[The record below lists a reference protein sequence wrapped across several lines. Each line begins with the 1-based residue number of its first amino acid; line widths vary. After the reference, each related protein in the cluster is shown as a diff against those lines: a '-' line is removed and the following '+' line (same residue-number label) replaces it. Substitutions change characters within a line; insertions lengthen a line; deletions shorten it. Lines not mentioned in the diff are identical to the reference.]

1 MVFMA
6 KHKLTI
12 CDLILFKSFAFR
24 LRDMGLAERIYSK
37 VFAMSEPKGYYELHK
52 TQYHLPKEVERLE
65 VGNGECKRVTKLNAR
80 SFLGVG
86 ITLNFFRNTHNIIL
100 SF

>member
-1 MVFMA
+1 
-6 KHKLTI
+6 
-12 CDLILFKSFAFR
+12 
-24 LRDMGLAERIYSK
+24 MGLAERIYSK

-86 ITLNFFRNTHNIIL
+86 ITLNYFWNTLNIIIL
-100 SF
+100 VDGSRGGRYSSLGSGVFPDCCLETG

>member
-1 MVFMA
+1 MPLLTVLLFE
-6 KHKLTI
+6 LTI
-12 CDLILFKSFAFR
+12 CDLILYNSFAFR
-24 LRDMGLAERIYSK
+24 IRDMGLAERIYSK

-86 ITLNFFRNTHNIIL
+86 IKLNY
-100 SF
+100 